1 MAEVNT
7 NHTIFDIPLTEIF
20 SDEEFNCRGKLAP
33 MDVMDLVPD
42 IRDRGL
48 DQPITVRPYTEKP
61 GKKYRIITGHRR
73 FMAFRVL
80 EKPTI
85 PARIRDDLKPFEE
98 HVMNLTENIKRKE
111 LNMLQ
116 EAYGLRAFKKARWGE
131 AAIAAKVN
139 MSRGWVQVRLML
151 LDLPEDIQVE
161 AAAGMLNQDQIRK
174 LYTIRDNRDE
184 MYAMVR
190 LIKDRR
196 LAGESAK
203 VVFKKPANPY
213 RKQVRVPEEM
223 FDFQAII
230 QKVLGNSFATQCIGW
245 CGGANND
252 FEIHRALREEA
263 ARHGK
268 VYEIPKELMEKM

>member
-1 MAEVNT
+1 MDVNT
-7 NHTIFDIPLTEIF
+7 NYTIVNIPLTEIF
-20 SDEEFNCRGKLAP
+20 SDEEFNCRGRLAP

-42 IRDRGL
+42 IKARGL
-48 DQPITVRPYTEKP
+48 DQPITVRPYTQKP

-80 EKPTI
+80 ELPTI
-85 PARIRDDLKPFEE
+85 PARVRTDLKPFEE

-116 EAYGLRAFKKARWGE
+116 EAYGLRAFKKAKWTDNV
-131 AAIAAKVN
+131 IAAQVN

-151 LDLPEDIQVE
+151 LDLPEDVQIE

-174 LYTIRDNRDE
+174 LYTIRHNKDE

-203 VVFKKPANPY
+203 VVFKKKANPY
-213 RKQVRVPEEM
+213 RKEKREPEEM
-223 FDFQAII
+223 FQFQEII
-230 QKVLGNSFATQCIGW
+230 QKVLGNNFATQCIGW

-252 FEIHRALREEA
+252 LEIHRALSEEA
-263 ARHGK
+263 KRHGK
-268 VYEIPKELMEKM
+268 RYDIPTELTERL